1 MSRRDGISDRN
12 RACPPACILRGCCA
26 FSFGLSAMAW
36 RRPKS
41 QRRRKKA
48 STSRRLP
55 PLRAKFRMS
64 VQSLS
69 ACGVGNRPQRSLSGG
84 VQTLVVRRPLLQ
96 LRSMRSPGRRLGLGS
111 AQARSFSNA
120 SIQME
125 RVAGCASRHHRGYC
139 PKRPGGAIRSRRYS
153 RNTCCMDCPLAGL
166 RNRRSERGPVV
177 SPRRALL
184 PSTREP
190 RLQRAF

>member
-1 MSRRDGISDRN
+1 MTEYLIGIGPARPRASCVGVAPFRLACQPWRGVGRN
-12 RACPPACILRGCCA
+12 RNAGEK
-26 FSFGLSAMAW
+26 
-36 RRPKS
+36 RRARP
-41 QRRRKKA
+41 
-48 STSRRLP
+48 RRLP

-69 ACGVGNRPQRSLSGG
+69 ACGVGSRPQRSLSGG
-84 VQTLVVRRPLLQ
+84 VRTLVVRRPLWQ